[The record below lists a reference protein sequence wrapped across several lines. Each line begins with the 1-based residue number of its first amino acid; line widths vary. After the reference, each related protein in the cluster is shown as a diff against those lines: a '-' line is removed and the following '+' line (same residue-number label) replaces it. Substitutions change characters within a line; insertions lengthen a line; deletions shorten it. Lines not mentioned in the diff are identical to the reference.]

1 MSLLAAQLLSWIDE
15 QTPEP
20 IRQRYSMPLSEM
32 IVNSKRTLLRI
43 LHYPP
48 LIDIEQQAGAVR
60 AAAHEDINLIT
71 LLPAA
76 TAPGL
81 QVKDSQGQWH
91 DVHAILVLSW

>member
-1 MSLLAAQLLSWIDE
+1 
-15 QTPEP
+15 
-20 IRQRYSMPLSEM
+20 MPLRDMSTKSE
-32 IVNSKRTLLRI
+32 NTLLRI

-48 LIDIEQQAGAVR
+48 LEANTEEGAVR

-81 QVKDSQGQWH
+81 PRQNRMSQACRHRRMFQGFSL
-91 DVHAILVLSW
+91 DRN